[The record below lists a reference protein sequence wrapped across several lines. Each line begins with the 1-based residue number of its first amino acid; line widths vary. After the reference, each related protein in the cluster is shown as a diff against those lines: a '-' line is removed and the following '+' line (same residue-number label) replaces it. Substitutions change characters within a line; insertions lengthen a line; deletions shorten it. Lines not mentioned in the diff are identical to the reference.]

1 MTIGII
7 GPELS
12 GRQIQEHL
20 RAISPETNT
29 ILYPRETTA
38 GALEVI
44 DQCEAECTAVLFT
57 GVAVCASVIQH
68 HDMVR
73 AYEYVAKDAYSLM
86 STLQEM
92 EQQGLALD
100 DFSIDAV
107 EPHVMEDAFSER
119 GISPQH
125 VCYFPF
131 DSFEEQDHIQWHQDL
146 WDRGEIKAI
155 LTGFV
160 WVYHH
165 FREKGYPVFYL
176 SGSRFTTRDA
186 FNRLMT
192 RLELKEAHSAQIV
205 VELIEM
211 SPTGE
216 GAGSYYSDRLRTC
229 QSESA
234 ITEYCRKIQASFFR
248 SGQSNYIIFAN
259 RGSVKREENYRWLY
273 KLQSQILKIGLHPS
287 IGIGIGST
295 AYQSEIHAQKALSY
309 VKSGKDGYI
318 YMIDEEGALVGP
330 LGNEQSISYDLISH
344 DAEVEE
350 IAWHAGMSSAY
361 IAKLMALIQLR
372 GSAVFDV
379 AELAD
384 CLGITTRSAHRI
396 VNKLRAAGYAS
407 IRGKETSAAGRPKS
421 LIELHLS
428 KAAPAQS

>member
-20 RAISPETNT
+20 KAISPETKT

-57 GVAVCASVIQH
+57 GVAVCTSVIQRH
-68 HDMVR
+68 TMVR
-73 AYEYVAKDAYSLM
+73 AYEYVTKDAYSLLT
-86 STLQEM
+86 TLREM
-92 EQQGLALD
+92 EHQGFALD

-107 EPHVMEDAFSER
+107 EPHVIEDAFSER
-119 GISPQH
+119 IITPQH
-125 VCYFPF
+125 IRYLPF
-131 DSFEEQDHIQWHQDL
+131 SSLDEEVYTRWHQEL
-146 WDRGEIKAI
+146 WDRGEIKVI

-160 WVYHH
+160 WTYHH
-165 FREKGYPVFYL
+165 FQEKGYPVFYL
-176 SGSRFTTRDA
+176 SGSRFTVREA
-186 FNRLMT
+186 FNRLVT
-192 RLELKEAHSAQIV
+192 RLELKEAHSAQLV

-211 SPTGE
+211 ASTGE
-216 GAGSYYSDRLRTC
+216 GGGSYYSDRLKAC
-229 QSESA
+229 QSEGL
-234 ITEYCRKIQASFFR
+234 IIEYCRKIQAAFFR
-248 SGQSNYIIFAN
+248 SGQNSYIIFAN
-259 RGSVKREENYRWLY
+259 RGGVKREENYRGLY
-273 KLQSQILKIGLHPS
+273 DLQSHILKIGLHPS

-295 AYQSEIHAQKALSY
+295 AYQSELHARKALSY
-309 VKSGKDGYI
+309 AKSGKGSYI
-318 YMIDEEGALVGP
+318 YMVDEEGSLVGP

-407 IRGKETSAAGRPKS
+407 VRGKETSAAGRPKS
-421 LIELHLS
+421 LIELHLG
-428 KAAPAQS
+428 KTAPAQS